1 MIFQSHR
8 EQKDLQR
15 PIKCFECCTAQSI
28 TAQLHWKLHVLDT
41 ELNVKVWKDHKAH
54 LLLLFGVGDLTFLS
68 LLLLINKVRTE
79 QCYLQFL
86 SSFIDV
92 LCKIKYW
99 SLFELKK
106 KNLWKYVFWSGK
118 KKNTWKFDEEKYS
131 KFGNILNVYKSMI
144 SSF

>member
-1 MIFQSHR
+1 MLYCTKYYCSTSLKIACVGHR
-8 EQKDLQR
+8 
-15 PIKCFECCTAQSI
+15 IEC
-28 TAQLHWKLHVLDT
+28 
-41 ELNVKVWKDHKAH
+41 EVWKDHKAH

-106 KNLWKYVFWSGK
+106 KKTCENMFSDLERKKIPGNLMKRNTQNSAIFSMSTNQWSVAS
-118 KKNTWKFDEEKYS
+118 NR
-131 KFGNILNVYKSMI
+131 L
-144 SSF
+144 